1 MNNSNQSNE
10 NPFNQNNSDQ
20 QNNQQQNSQQEN
32 PFNQSNQSGFQ
43 GNQPPHS
50 GDQGDSNLKPWLFGC
65 GGCLVIFIILA
76 IILGA
81 CAAGP
86 IKEQIDNFTSDT
98 EEKSTEEKS
107 TEEESTEEESTEEE
121 TTEEE
126 TSEESTTE
134 ESTTEENDND
144 SSVTN
149 KTSNLGGSINA
160 VGTKI
165 TVEKAE
171 FVEPDS
177 KYSKPS
183 KDKIL
188 KVYYKLEN
196 INNSSLIVGDT
207 NFGVTADGQRV
218 SKFYSMRDSYA
229 GFSFSLKPGQ
239 SDEGYVYYDVPDA
252 DKYEVHLQLKSKDN
266 SYRMK
271 WNIKDSDLK

>member
-1 MNNSNQSNE
+1 M
-10 NPFNQNNSDQ
+10 
-20 QNNQQQNSQQEN
+20 
-32 PFNQSNQSGFQ
+32 
-43 GNQPPHS
+43 
-50 GDQGDSNLKPWLFGC
+50 
-65 GGCLVIFIILA
+65 A

-165 TVEKAE
+165 TVEKQNSLNRILNIVNQAKI
-171 FVEPDS
+171 
-177 KYSKPS
+177 KY
-183 KDKIL
+183 
-188 KVYYKLEN
+188 
-196 INNSSLIVGDT
+196 
-207 NFGVTADGQRV
+207 
-218 SKFYSMRDSYA
+218 
-229 GFSFSLKPGQ
+229 
-239 SDEGYVYYDVPDA
+239 
-252 DKYEVHLQLKSKDN
+252 
-266 SYRMK
+266 
-271 WNIKDSDLK
+271 